1 MKKKEN
7 LSEIVVTGTEGEEPV
22 RLDVWLAGLGLSSR
36 SQFQNLIRKG
46 LVTVDGFPAK
56 PGQHV
61 YDGQRIHFTLSEPD
75 SSGVRPENIPLDIVF
90 EDQYLFVVNK
100 PAGMVVH
107 PGRGNRDGT
116 LVGALL
122 YYFKTLSGIG
132 GEERPGIIHRLDKNT
147 SGLIICARNDRV
159 HRDLS
164 QMVASHE
171 IDRRYSALLWGH
183 PREENFVVKAPIGRH
198 KRIGIKKM
206 VRPNGRSAETHV
218 KVTAKFDFLSLAAIS
233 LETGRTHQI
242 RVHMAHIGHNVF
254 GDPDYGGRE
263 ERLQGIMAT
272 CRLTAKRLLEM
283 INRQALH
290 AEYLSFTHPATGE
303 HLELSCPLPADFQT
317 ILDKV
322 CEWK

>member
-1 MKKKEN
+1 MMKKEN

-46 LVTVDGFPAK
+46 FVTVDGIPAK

-61 YDGQRIHFTLSEPD
+61 HDGQHIHFTLPEQD
-75 SSGVRPENIPLDIVF
+75 SSGLKPENIPLDIVF

-122 YYFKTLSGIG
+122 YHFRTLSGLG

-147 SGLIICARNDRV
+147 SGLIICARNDSV
-159 HRDLS
+159 HRGLS
-164 QMVASHE
+164 QMIASHE
-171 IDRRYSALLWGH
+171 IDRRYTALLWGH
-183 PREENFVVKAPIGRH
+183 PREENFVVNAPIGRH
-198 KRIGIKKM
+198 KQIGTKKT
-206 VRPNGRSAETHV
+206 VRSNGRSAETHV
-218 KVTAKFDFLSLAAIS
+218 KVTEKFDFLSLAEIS
-233 LETGRTHQI
+233 LRTGRTHQI

-272 CRLTAKRLLEM
+272 YRLTAKRLLEM
-283 INRQALH
+283 IDHQVLH
-290 AEYLSFTHPATGE
+290 AGYLRFNHPVTGE
-303 HLELSCPLPADFQT
+303 HLEISCPLPADIQM
-317 ILDKV
+317 IL
-322 CEWK
+322 EAL